1 MFPNHPDLAPQ
12 QRGRRNITHEE
23 VSSQRPFADYSVEQL
38 YAILNGA
45 RRRLWTFGALKP
57 GESPAVERREVQVE
71 IEGVQR
77 ELLMRGEL

>member
-1 MFPNHPDLAPQ
+1 M
-12 QRGRRNITHEE
+12 
-23 VSSQRPFADYSVEQL
+23 EQL

-77 ELLMRGEL
+77 ELLIRGEL